1 MRFLLTHVAKVQLA
15 FFNSQA
21 IYSASKAMKNNRIHH
36 MVENISM
43 ATVEQGLSMLPL
55 DVPKT

>member
-21 IYSASKAMKNNRIHH
+21 IYSARKAMINNRIHH
-36 MVENISM
+36 TVENISM
-43 ATVEQGLSMLPL
+43 ATAAQGLSMLPL
-55 DVPKT
+55 DLLTP